1 MILKN
6 AQKKTDIMFRKK
18 TLKKVRQKYIYRKP
32 QSKKDLRKM
41 NIALIGSPRYENVRN
56 IRDFIFNIKVKLGN
70 NINIISRGGNDG
82 CEKYVK
88 KYSIEFGLRYTE
100 YNPANTCKNLYSG
113 MNDGYYDKP
122 YHPTQKLHQY
132 DCVVKHADK
141 IFYFGGIK
149 PSEQRHFEKLLQRF
163 NKKVIYL
170 D

>member
-1 MILKN
+1 
-6 AQKKTDIMFRKK
+6 MFRKK
-18 TLKKVRQKYIYRKP
+18 TLKKVRQKHIYRKP

-149 PSEQRHFEKLLQRF
+149 PSEQRHFEKLLKRF